1 MKIIVLYK
9 EFKPSGKWTYD
20 KELEIEVEIPLN
32 WYDIVDIIKNK
43 YIDSILKGY
52 SYLLV
57 ESKCGEYGFP
67 HLIKGMA

>member
-9 EFKPSGKWTYD
+9 EFKPSGKWTYN
-20 KELEIEVEIPLN
+20 KELQIELEDSLN
-32 WYDIVDIIKNK
+32 WYDVVDIIKNK
-43 YIDSILKGY
+43 HIDNIKKGY

-67 HLIKGMA
+67 HLIKGEQ